1 MRFKLLFSFIYLA
14 FAGLA
19 TAQQIPNADVSGASD
34 SEIAGRVPGA
44 LIVSHFSTPL
54 DRAEF
59 PTSQLK
65 KRSGQ
70 VTGNNVYVVS
80 PDESLT
86 VEGKR
91 TRNVYLLEPGV
102 PPFAALRAYETALP
116 EQGAE
121 VAYFCRADACGGTAN
136 RAGGLGGGWMSLAY
150 YLWPDDR
157 ITDNSNSAGY
167 CAQHGYISNME
178 YRLFRDEAKDVTV
191 SVLAYILNPSQFSS
205 CKKNFENRTVV
216 IVDVIAPDAAPIELE
231 TISSDEMRDEISLT
245 GKIALYGINFDSG
258 KDSLRPDS
266 TDTINQIAALM
277 SSDGDLRLLIV
288 GHTDSVGSFDY
299 NQNLSERRAASV
311 VRALVNQHGIAKSR
325 LYPVG
330 VAFASP
336 VATNET
342 DEGKAQ
348 NRRVELVKF

>member
-1 MRFKLLFSFIYLA
+1 MTSRVIIALIFSLLASLA
-14 FAGLA
+14 A
-19 TAQQIPNADVSGASD
+19 AQELPTRDIDGASD
-34 SEIAGRVPGA
+34 SGIAGRVPGA
-44 LIVSHFSTPL
+44 LIVSHFSAPL

-59 PTSQLK
+59 PLSQLK

-70 VTGNNVYVVS
+70 AVGNNVYVTS
-80 PDESLT
+80 PDENLT

-102 PPFAALRAYETALP
+102 PPFAALRAYEASLP

-121 VAYFCRADACGGTAN
+121 VVYFCRNDSCGGTIN

-157 ITDNSNSAGY
+157 ITDNANSAGY
-167 CAQHGYISNME
+167 CAQNGYISNLE
-178 YRLFRDEAKDVTV
+178 YRLFRDEDKDVTV

-205 CKKNFENRTVV
+205 CKANFQNRTVV
-216 IVDVIAPDAAPIELE
+216 IVDVVAPDAAPIELQ
-231 TISSDEMRDEISLT
+231 TVSSDEMRDEISTT

-277 SSDGDLRLLIV
+277 TSEGDLRLLIV

-311 VRALVNQHGIAKSR
+311 VRALVNQHGIAQSR
-325 LYPVG
+325 LFPVG

-336 VATNET
+336 VATNDTE
-342 DEGKAQ
+342 EGKAQ